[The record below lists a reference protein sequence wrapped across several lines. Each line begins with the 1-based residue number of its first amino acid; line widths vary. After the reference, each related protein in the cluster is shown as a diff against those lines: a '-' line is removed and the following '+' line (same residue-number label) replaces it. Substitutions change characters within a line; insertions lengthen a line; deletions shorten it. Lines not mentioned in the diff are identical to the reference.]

1 MVSSLSWAFANDESR
16 YTPRCWLH
24 VIHVC
29 GTASVYG
36 ESCLGLNRHCR
47 LITLRKWKCRS
58 SITAESPPT
67 RYRTIQQNPI
77 AARLVQL
84 RTLILLSSTYT
95 RGFWVDGYTKVE
107 EYQCNDDWSF
117 AAGRFAENLRTVL
130 VHRYRDTDVKS
141 VQKMPVNGGV
151 SVNERM

>member
-1 MVSSLSWAFANDESR
+1 
-16 YTPRCWLH
+16 
-24 VIHVC
+24 
-29 GTASVYG
+29 
-36 ESCLGLNRHCR
+36 
-47 LITLRKWKCRS
+47 
-58 SITAESPPT
+58 
-67 RYRTIQQNPI
+67 
-77 AARLVQL
+77 
-84 RTLILLSSTYT
+84 
-95 RGFWVDGYTKVE
+95 VDGYTKVE